1 MNKVPSLSLITLCL
15 GLSSVISFSVDA
27 RDITIYYTNDLH
39 AHVSPEIVPYVSK
52 TRKVGGFAAISKIVK
67 DAKSKNKDVFFFD
80 AGDYFTGPYISTLTK
95 GEAIV
100 DILNTMPYD
109 AVSVGNH
116 EFDHGH
122 ENLVKQ
128 VSKLKFPVLLD
139 NVFYSGTDN
148 PLIKTPYTI
157 IAKDGLKIG
166 VIGMHGVSAFYE
178 AIAAGVR
185 EGVDCRDPVPYVKK
199 QLEELKGKVD
209 ITVLLAH
216 EGVPGRQSSAGDDD
230 VARALKTDVEMAK
243 NLEGYGLNVLITGHA
258 HKGTPE
264 PIKVGDTLV
273 VSTDAYT
280 IELGKLE
287 LNWNPGTKKVEN
299 YNGKLITMYADTYQP
314 DPETQE
320 KIDEWS
326 NKVKSI
332 TDKVVAYSPEILTR
346 SYGES
351 STTGNLITDALMYK
365 VPYADASFDNAG
377 GIRSEL
383 PAGKITY
390 GDILSMYPFNNDVM
404 TIEISGRDL
413 KSVMSHA
420 ADLKNGMLHVSKTVS
435 FKYDS
440 TKPLGKRIVS
450 FKIKGKPIEDVKFY
464 TVVVDSFIGNG
475 GGGFTFTKGK
485 NIKYI
490 KNLKTD
496 QVIVDYLKH
505 VKNIKPDYTMRVDDI
520 SK

>member
-1 MNKVPSLSLITLCL
+1 
-15 GLSSVISFSVDA
+15 
-27 RDITIYYTNDLH
+27 
-39 AHVSPEIVPYVSK
+39 
-52 TRKVGGFAAISKIVK
+52 
-67 DAKSKNKDVFFFD
+67 
-80 AGDYFTGPYISTLTK
+80 
-95 GEAIV
+95 
-100 DILNTMPYD
+100 
-109 AVSVGNH
+109 
-116 EFDHGH
+116 
-122 ENLVKQ
+122 
-128 VSKLKFPVLLD
+128 
-139 NVFYSGTDN
+139 
-148 PLIKTPYTI
+148 
-157 IAKDGLKIG
+157 
-166 VIGMHGVSAFYE
+166 
-178 AIAAGVR
+178 
-185 EGVDCRDPVPYVKK
+185 
-199 QLEELKGKVD
+199 
-209 ITVLLAH
+209 
-216 EGVPGRQSSAGDDD
+216 
-230 VARALKTDVEMAK
+230 
-243 NLEGYGLNVLITGHA
+243 
-258 HKGTPE
+258 
-264 PIKVGDTLV
+264 
-273 VSTDAYT
+273 
-280 IELGKLE
+280 
-287 LNWNPGTKKVEN
+287 
-299 YNGKLITMYADTYQP
+299 MYADTYQP

-320 KIDEWS
+320 KIDEWN

-404 TIEISGRDL
+404 TIEISGSDL

-475 GGGFTFTKGK
+475 GGGFAFTKGK

-496 QVIVDYLKH
+496 QVIVDYLKQ